1 LPREIPPDRAEVSLS
16 FLTGLPRGFVSKD
29 RLAGL
34 ALSAT
39 DLPFSFGSGAAV
51 NGPAEALLLA
61 MTGRPI
67 ALGDL
72 TGDGVAVLRARIAPG
87 T

>member
-1 LPREIPPDRAEVSLS
+1 MGIEAPLTDLLVHGQDLRRPLGLWREIPPDRAEVSLN
-16 FLTGLPRGFVSKD
+16 FLAGLPRGFVSKD

-51 NGPAEALLLA
+51 SGPA
-61 MTGRPI
+61 
-67 ALGDL
+67 
-72 TGDGVAVLRARIAPG
+72 
-87 T
+87 